1 MNETRNL
8 DPAAL
13 ERLHR
18 LGGEVFV
25 GKMIELFVEYA
36 GGKVAAARQ
45 AQVAG
50 DLGGVQVAVH
60 PIKSS
65 AGNVGA
71 CRVQELAQQIEQLA
85 KQGQGDALPGLIGE
99 LEAAFDAVKVALTQK
114 KSSPPGPTANPEPG
128 RSV

>member
-1 MNETRNL
+1 MNETRSL

-25 GKMIELFVEYA
+25 GKMIELFVDYA

-50 DLGGVQVAVH
+50 NWGGVQEAVH

-85 KQGQGDALPGLIGE
+85 KQGQEDALPALIGE
-99 LEAAFDAVKVALTQK
+99 LEMAFDAVKVELTQRR
-114 KSSPPGPTANPEPG
+114 SSPPSPAANPESG

>member
-8 DPAAL
+8 DPAAM
-13 ERLHR
+13 ERLQR
-18 LGGEVFV
+18 LGGDAFV
-25 GKMIELFVEYA
+25 GKMIELFMDYV
-36 GGKVAAARQ
+36 GGKVVAARQ

-50 DLGGVQVAVH
+50 NLGGVQEAAH

-85 KQGQGDALPGLIGE
+85 KQGQGEALPALIGE
-99 LEAAFDAVKVALTQK
+99 LETAFDAVKAELTEK
-114 KSSPPGPTANPEPG
+114 KQSLGSSTAGPAGTAG
-128 RSV
+128 T

>member
-8 DPAAL
+8 DRAAM
-13 ERLHR
+13 ERLQR
-18 LGGEVFV
+18 LGGDAFV
-25 GKMIELFVEYA
+25 DKMIELFVDYV
-36 GGKVAAARQ
+36 GGKVVAARQ

-50 DLGGVQVAVH
+50 NFVGVQEAVH

-85 KQGQGDALPGLIGE
+85 KQGQGDALPALVGE
-99 LEAAFDAVKVALTQK
+99 LETAFVAVKVELTEKK
-114 KSSPPGPTANPEPG
+114 KSLASNSAGAAGT
-128 RSV
+128 

>member
-1 MNETRNL
+1 MSENRNL

-25 GKMIELFVEYA
+25 GKMIDLFIGYA
-36 GGKVAAARQ
+36 GEKVAAARQ
-45 AQVAG
+45 AQAAG
-50 DLGGVQVAVH
+50 NLIGVQEAVH

-65 AGNVGA
+65 AGNIGA

-99 LEAAFDAVKVALTQK
+99 LAAAFAAVEVELTRK
-114 KSSPPGPTANPEPG
+114 KSSLRGSPTDTDGG
-128 RSV
+128 RSA

>member
-8 DPAAL
+8 DPVAI
-13 ERLHR
+13 ERLRR
-18 LGGEVFV
+18 LGGDVFV
-25 GKMIELFVEYA
+25 GKMIDLFVDYA
-36 GGKVAAARQ
+36 EGKVIAARQ

-50 DLGGVQVAVH
+50 NSGGVQEAVH

-85 KQGQGDALPGLIGE
+85 KQGQGDTLPALIGE
-99 LEAAFDAVKVALTQK
+99 LEAAFAAAKVELTRN
-114 KSSPPGPTANPEPG
+114 KSTLGGAPANTEAG
-128 RSV
+128 RGV